1 MKSKLIV
8 EVAAYGVVGGMTT
21 LLNLILYFLLESW
34 FGMHYI
40 AADIIAW
47 IVCFFFSF
55 MASKICVFKNSGRTL
70 QDLLRELYRFLTSS
84 VFTGV
89 IDVGLLYGMIDVM
102 QVDGTVAKITD
113 NVIIIILNYI
123 LRKCWVFNE
132 EGKN

>member
-1 MKSKLIV
+1 
-8 EVAAYGVVGGMTT
+8 
-21 LLNLILYFLLESW
+21 
-34 FGMHYI
+34 
-40 AADIIAW
+40 
-47 IVCFFFSF
+47 